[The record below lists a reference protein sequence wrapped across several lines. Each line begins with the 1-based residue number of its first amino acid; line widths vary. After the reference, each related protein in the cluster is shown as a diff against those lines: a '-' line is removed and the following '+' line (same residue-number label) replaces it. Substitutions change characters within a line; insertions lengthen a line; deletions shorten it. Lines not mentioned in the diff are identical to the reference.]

1 MIRHFNLSHPFQGLL
16 SSDPLFPWLSLDVCR
31 PPHFKHKPSE
41 RTLQRGCR
49 VHTIEGQEGQV
60 LCANLGRHF
69 LLYGGQYVVF

>member
-31 PPHFKHKPSE
+31 PAHFKHKPSK

-49 VHTIEGQEGQV
+49 EHTIEGREGQA
-60 LCANLGRHF
+60 LRANLGGHF